1 MFTVLLVVILT
12 LPSRDEEKPVIHAEP
27 MATIAECNAA
37 VREMTYRAPA
47 ELKNGGRLQVGCV
60 IKVPPSENP

>member
-1 MFTVLLVVILT
+1 
-12 LPSRDEEKPVIHAEP
+12 
-27 MATIAECNAA
+27 MASIAECNAA

-47 ELKNGGRLQVGCV
+47 ELRNGGRLQVGCV